1 MINNYCNGYYIEI
14 NNDIA
19 AIGFVQT
26 KGIYKYG
33 NYFYKLPK
41 NVHLLKNLF
50 VKPKYR
56 GMSLGKKN

>member
-1 MINNYCNGYYIEI
+1 MINNYRNGYYIEI

-50 VKPKYR
+50 VKPQIQGNVIR
-56 GMSLGKKN
+56 KKN